1 MVVKGPKEFM
11 NETSLQVKES
21 FRDIFIMSL
30 PLSPNAV
37 RLS

>member
-21 FRDIFIMSL
+21 CKDIIIKSL
-30 PLSPNAV
+30 PLSPKC
-37 RLS
+37 S